1 MSNIFWLLS
10 VRVGFM
16 EILKMLLISFLYFVE
31 YSLVVLG
38 FLFKPILFI
47 ARIIETLPCRPLGPR
62 ERCIVM
68 VIAVLGYRL
77 QRPFYFSERD

>member
-16 EILKMLLISFLYFVE
+16 KILKMLLISFLYFVE

-47 ARIIETLPCRPLGPR
+47 VRIIETLPCRPLGPR
-62 ERCIVM
+62 ERRIVM

-77 QRPFYFSERD
+77 

>member
-10 VRVGFM
+10 VLVGFM
-16 EILKMLLISFLYFVE
+16 KILKMLLISFLYFVE

-47 ARIIETLPCRPLGPR
+47 ARTIETLPCRPLGPR
-62 ERCIVM
+62 ERRIVM

-77 QRPFYFSERD
+77 

>member
-1 MSNIFWLLS
+1 MLLS

-16 EILKMLLISFLYFVE
+16 KILKILLIFFLYFVE

-62 ERCIVM
+62 ERRIVM

-77 QRPFYFSERD
+77 

>member
-1 MSNIFWLLS
+1 MLS
-10 VRVGFM
+10 VLVGFM
-16 EILKMLLISFLYFVE
+16 KILKKILIAFLYLVE

-47 ARIIETLPCRPLGPR
+47 AQIIETLPCRPLGPR
-62 ERCIVM
+62 ERRIAM

-77 QRPFYFSERD
+77 